1 MMTIILMLLVMAN
14 SLLIM
19 IDVMILVLLINVM
32 KMKTVQFVVTMLTIV
47 DC

>member
-14 SLLIM
+14 YMLIM
-19 IDVMILVLLINVM
+19 IDVMILVLLIKVM
-32 KMKTVQFVVTMLTIV
+32 KMKTVQFVVTMLMIV

>member
-14 SLLIM
+14 YMLIM
-19 IDVMILVLLINVM
+19 IDVMILVLLIDVM
-32 KMKTVQFVVTMLTIV
+32 KMKTVQFVVTMLMIV